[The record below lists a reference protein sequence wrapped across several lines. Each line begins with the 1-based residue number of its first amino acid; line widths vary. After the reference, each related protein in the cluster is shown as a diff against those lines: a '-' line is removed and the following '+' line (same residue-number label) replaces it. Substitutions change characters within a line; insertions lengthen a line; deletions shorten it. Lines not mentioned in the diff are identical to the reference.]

1 MGGWEERLNDTLA
14 QAETLASATG
24 TAPNTYVLVDFRG
37 RTELARPVKAC
48 ADLSYGSVWVGTD
61 LAVYDEIAPL
71 LIQVDDLSRFELAR
85 GRQAPRTSELLRL
98 LGKLHEADGGEF
110 AVTHIVSAWP
120 LADLMAHYA
129 YYGEYGLPDGREYYL
144 HFYDSRILDRAFQV
158 WTDEE
163 REHFLGPVHQLRY
176 VRRNGSVA
184 EWRGWGHQLN
194 APSWRR
200 RPQPF
205 TLDQHQ
211 TLLDLDY
218 PDKLAVQ
225 IRRIYLGVLGSDLR
239 QDELYGRVL
248 EQMTR
253 ARSHGVKTER
263 DMLDYVAWGITISP
277 RFDEHEAIQP
287 ALRAFK
293 GQGEGL
299 SQALE
304 HVPDA
309 VWDGLLRAEQER
321 KREQR
326 SEK

>member
-14 QAETLASATG
+14 QAETLASTAG
-24 TAPNTYVLVDFRG
+24 TAPNTYLLVDFRG

-71 LIQVDDLSRFELAR
+71 LIQVDDLSRFELSR
-85 GRQAPRTSELLRL
+85 GKQAPRTSELLRL

-184 EWRGWGHQLN
+184 QWVGAGGDMRQR
-194 APSWRR
+194 ARDSR
-200 RPQPF
+200 QQAF
-205 TLDQHQ
+205 TLAQHQ
-211 TLLDLDY
+211 ALLDMDY

-225 IRRIYLGVLGSDLR
+225 IRRLYLGVLGGGLR
-239 QDELYGRVL
+239 QDALYTQVVA
-248 EQMTR
+248 QMER
-253 ARSHGVKTER
+253 ARSYGIATER

-277 RFDEHEAIQP
+277 RFDEHEAIAP
-287 ALRAFK
+287 MLRRFK
-293 GQGEGL
+293 ESGPGL
-299 SQALE
+299 SQALAD
-304 HVPDA
+304 VPDE
-309 VWDGLLRAEQER
+309 VWDALLRAEQTHGR
-321 KREQR
+321 GAV
-326 SEK
+326 